1 MTADLPPRDVARAI
15 LMDAENRVLLI
26 AYEASRDVDPARP
39 GLRQLW
45 TLPGGGCEPGE
56 SHEAALA
63 RELAEE
69 VGLKEAR
76 IGPLVA
82 VRDAPFEL
90 FREPYFGRER
100 YHLVRADP
108 ASLDTTGLAASERQ
122 PVLDSRWFTLQSLQ
136 MSDLAIHPR
145 GLLEVLTLIVN
156 RKLGPDPVDLSD
168 PPRSMQGAV

>member
-1 MTADLPPRDVARAI
+1 MTADLPPRDVARAL
-15 LMDAENRVLLI
+15 LMDAENRVFLI
-26 AYEASRDVDPARP
+26 EYEASRDVDPARP
-39 GLRQLW
+39 GLRRLW

-69 VGLKEAR
+69 VGLKEPR

-82 VRDAPFEL
+82 IRNAPFEL
-90 FREPYFGRER
+90 FRNPYFGRER
-100 YHLVRADP
+100 IHLVRADP
-108 ASLDTTGLAASERQ
+108 ADLDTTNLAASESQ
-122 PVLDSRWFTLQSLQ
+122 PVLDARWFTLQSLQ

-145 GLLEVLTLIVN
+145 GLLEVLTLVIH
-156 RKLGPDPVDLSD
+156 RKLSTEPVDLSD